1 MLFAR
6 GFTIKAGQE
15 MGRVLITGATG
26 LCGQI
31 CCRKFLDEGLEVFAV
46 VKDASSIL
54 PKGVN
59 PLVLDLSRDWEDIVF
74 PDGLNQ
80 IVHLAQSPYFR
91 EFPKNAL
98 DLFKVNIESTA
109 RLLDY
114 GMRVGIERFVYASS
128 GGVYG
133 NGAQAFKEN
142 APVVPSGHLGHYL
155 GSKACSEMMIH
166 NYASFFKVIILRP
179 FFIYGPGQNKTMLLP
194 RLFDRVA
201 AYKPIQLQGSHGIR
215 INPLHVEDASEA
227 ILRSSHLNESAII
240 NLAGPEVL
248 SIREICEAFG
258 TFLGKTP
265 VYEAIAE
272 SPSDLIGDI
281 SLMKT
286 LLHEPDVRLRD
297 ALANLAW

>member
-54 PKGVN
+54 PKGVH

-227 ILRSSHLNESAII
+227 ILRSSHLNESTII

-265 VYEAIAE
+265 VYEAIEE